1 MPFWKAAPPAYLKPS
16 VRQQITKAFLK
27 NDVRRKD
34 VKPSILKP
42 SGQRG
47 TSTKATKEKDAKQM
61 VLMIKRLKG
70 LETRKI
76 VIFAKR
82 SQWVSISVEAIG
94 RKPAAENYVSIHL
107 SGARTNEPGRDIS
120 S

>member
-1 MPFWKAAPPAYLKPS
+1 MRYLS
-16 VRQQITKAFLK
+16 QIS
-27 NDVRRKD
+27 N
-34 VKPSILKP
+34 
-42 SGQRG
+42 
-47 TSTKATKEKDAKQM
+47 
-61 VLMIKRLKG
+61 VLRS
-70 LETRKI
+70 

-107 SGARTNEPGRDIS
+107 SGARTNEPGREIS